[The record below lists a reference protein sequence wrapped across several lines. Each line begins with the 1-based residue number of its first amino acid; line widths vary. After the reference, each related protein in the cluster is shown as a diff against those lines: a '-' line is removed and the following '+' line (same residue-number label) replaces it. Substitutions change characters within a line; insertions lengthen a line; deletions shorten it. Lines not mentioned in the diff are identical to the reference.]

1 MTTLR
6 VSGFPASFTPEQ
18 VRRVFQPF
26 GTAQAVRPSGDG
38 ATSYDV
44 EMADAEAAEA
54 AQRLLEGLV
63 FGDRPLHVTGA
74 EHATGYSAV
83 A

>member
-1 MTTLR
+1 MTTLK

-18 VRRVFQPF
+18 VRRVFEPF
-26 GTAQAVRPSGDG
+26 GGVQAVRPSG

-44 EMADAEAAEA
+44 DMAEQEAAGA
-54 AQRLLEGLV
+54 AQTLLEGIV
-63 FGDRPLHVTGA
+63 FGDRPLHLVRA
-74 EHATGYSAV
+74 EPTYSAV